1 MMTDE
6 KRRIVDAVS
15 GSRRYRAVAPAVI
28 ERLAGE
34 ELSRARTTDEAIKR
48 VKRRLHQSVG
58 AYAPMSWAD
67 PHADLAR
74 LRAALAQPVHDTE
87 VRAACA
93 RLMAR
98 HASTRE
104 RLPHLDRFY
113 AGIWEAIGGL
123 PGSLLD
129 LGCGLAPLAL
139 PWMGLAHD
147 AFYQAV
153 DVDAAQ
159 LALVDGFLDLAG
171 QPHAIEARDLAATI
185 GPPIP
190 AADVALLLKLVPIL
204 DRQDPIAAARLL
216 SGLPAQHAVV
226 SFPARSLGGR
236 GKGMDRTYRHRLE
249 TLLTE
254 VEPKVV
260 SVAEASVPN
269 ELVFVL
275 SLAPLRTADG

>member
-1 MMTDE
+1 MGDE
-6 KRRIVDAVS
+6 ARRIVDAVS
-15 GSRRYRAVAPAVI
+15 GSRRYRSVAPAVI

-34 ELSRARTTDEAIKR
+34 ELPRARTTDEAIKR

-58 AYAPMSWAD
+58 AYAPMGRAD
-67 PHADLAR
+67 PQANLAR
-74 LRAALAQPVHDTE
+74 VRAALAPPVDDPE
-87 VRAACA
+87 LRAACA
-93 RLMAR
+93 ELMAR

-113 AGIWEAIGGL
+113 AGIWDAVGGL

-147 AFYQAV
+147 AFIRAI
-153 DVDAAQ
+153 DADAAQ
-159 LALVDGFLDLAG
+159 LALVDGFLDQAG
-171 QPHAIEARDLAATI
+171 QPHAVEAGDLAAAT
-185 GPPIP
+185 GPPLP
-190 AADVALLLKLVPIL
+190 AADVAFLLKLVPIL
-204 DRQDPIAAARLL
+204 DRQDPGSAARLL
-216 SGLPAQHAVV
+216 GGLRARHAVV
-226 SFPARSLGGR
+226 SFPARSLRGR
-236 GKGMDRTYRHRLE
+236 VKGMDRIYRHRLE
-249 TLLTE
+249 TLVSE

-260 SVAEASVPN
+260 GVAEASVSN

>member
-1 MMTDE
+1 MADE
-6 KRRIVDAVS
+6 ERRIVEAVS
-15 GSRRYRAVAPAVI
+15 GSRRYRAVAPAVL
-28 ERLAGE
+28 ERLAAE
-34 ELSRARTTDEAIKR
+34 ELRRARTTDEAIKR

-58 AYAPMSWAD
+58 AYAPMGRTD
-67 PHADLAR
+67 LQADLAR
-74 LRAALAQPVHDTE
+74 LRAALAEPADDNE

-93 RLMAR
+93 ELMAR

-104 RLPHLDRFY
+104 RLPNLDRFY
-113 AGIWEAIGGL
+113 AGIWDATGGRPSAL
-123 PGSLLD
+123 ID

-139 PWMGLAHD
+139 PWMGLAPD
-147 AFYQAV
+147 AFIGAI
-153 DVDAAQ
+153 DADTAQ

-171 QPHAIEARDLAATI
+171 QPHVVEARDLAATP
-185 GPPIP
+185 GSPLP

-204 DRQDPIAAARLL
+204 DRQDLGAAARLL
-216 SGLPAQHAVV
+216 RGLKARHAVV

-254 VEPKVV
+254 VEQRVV
-260 SVAEASVPN
+260 GVAEASIPN

-275 SLAPLRTADG
+275 SLAPLPTADG